1 MLDRHAPTRIQGAK
15 GFYEFVSQGME
26 REGKSPRQRRPASSL
41 STFNFEL
48 STSLMKDAPG
58 TRDYDWWLL
67 AILAAICALGVVE
80 IYSATHGSSLAGMHM
95 KQVRWLVIG
104 FALMFALSRLDYHLI
119 LDQAPILYLLGVTA
133 LVAVLLVGHTRFGA
147 KRWISIPAIGELLQ
161 VSELVKLI
169 IIIVLARFFAEVR
182 SDQLDLRDLIK
193 AGLLVGVPL
202 VLILKQ
208 PDLGTALVL
217 IPLLV
222 VGAFLAGLQWQHAAA
237 FSLAGILLV
246 GAVFYP
252 PVSRRIL
259 KPYQRE
265 RITSFLHP
273 EEDAKGSGYQILQ
286 SKIAVGSGGFWGKGF
301 EHGSQNQ
308 LGYIPVRYS
317 DFIMSAWAE
326 EQGFKGVLLALGLYM
341 ALLLRLVQN
350 AQRAKDRAGMFL
362 VMGVAAALGFHVLV
376 NVAMVIGAMPVTGIP
391 LPLMSYG
398 GSATLFVF
406 LAIGLVMNVRIRRFV
421 N

>member
-1 MLDRHAPTRIQGAK
+1 MNEVT
-15 GFYEFVSQGME
+15 
-26 REGKSPRQRRPASSL
+26 
-41 STFNFEL
+41 T
-48 STSLMKDAPG
+48 

-67 AILAAICALGVVE
+67 AIVAAICALGVVE
-80 IYSATHGSSLAGMHM
+80 IYSATHGSALAGMHM

-104 FALMFALSRLDYHLI
+104 FVLMFVLSRLDYHLI
-119 LDQAPILYLLGVTA
+119 MDQAPVLYIIGLIA
-133 LVAVLLVGHTRFGA
+133 LTAVLLMGHTRFGA
-147 KRWISIPAIGELLQ
+147 KRWIPILGEFFQ

-182 SDQLDLRDLIK
+182 TDELSLQDLIK
-193 AGLLVGVPL
+193 AGLLVGIPL

-217 IPLLV
+217 MPMLI
-222 VGAFLAGLQWQHAAA
+222 VGAFLAGLQWKHATV
-237 FSLAGILLV
+237 IVLLGVLMLPV
-246 GAVFYP
+246 GWHF
-252 PVSRRIL
+252 L
-259 KPYQRE
+259 KPYQKE
-265 RITSFLHP
+265 RVASFLHP
-273 EEDAKGSGYQILQ
+273 EEDAKGSGYQVLQ

-301 EHGSQNQ
+301 SNGSQNQ

-362 VMGVAAALGFHVLV
+362 VMGVTAAFGFHVLV

-406 LAIGLVMNVRIRRFV
+406 LAIGLVMNVRLRRFV

>member
-1 MLDRHAPTRIQGAK
+1 
-15 GFYEFVSQGME
+15 
-26 REGKSPRQRRPASSL
+26 
-41 STFNFEL
+41 
-48 STSLMKDAPG
+48 MKDAPG

-67 AILAAICALGVVE
+67 AILATICTLGVLE
-80 IYSATHGSSLAGMHM
+80 IYSATQGSSLSGMHM

-104 FALMFALSRLDYHLI
+104 FVLMFVLSRLDYHLI
-119 LDQAPILYLLGVTA
+119 LDQAPILYVVGVAA
-133 LVAVLLVGHTRFGA
+133 LVAVLLIGHKRFGA
-147 KRWISIPAIGELLQ
+147 QRWIPVLGEFFQ

-182 SDQLDLRDLIK
+182 SDELDLRDLIK
-193 AGLLVGVPL
+193 AGFLVGIPL

-217 IPLLV
+217 VPMLV
-222 VGAFLAGLQWQHAAA
+222 VGAFLAGLQWQHAAV
-237 FSLAGILLV
+237 FCLAGVLLV

-252 PVSRRIL
+252 PVSRRLL
-259 KPYQRE
+259 KPYQRD

-273 EEDAKGSGYQILQ
+273 EDDAKGSGYQLLQ

-301 EHGSQNQ
+301 RNGSQNQ

-326 EQGFKGVLLALGLYM
+326 EQGFKGVLVALGLYM

-406 LAIGLVMNVRIRRFV
+406 LAIGLVMNVRLRRFV

>member
-1 MLDRHAPTRIQGAK
+1 
-15 GFYEFVSQGME
+15 
-26 REGKSPRQRRPASSL
+26 
-41 STFNFEL
+41 
-48 STSLMKDAPG
+48 MKEPPG

-67 AILAAICALGVVE
+67 AILALICVLGLIE
-80 IYSATHGSSLAGMHM
+80 IYSATKGSSLAGMHM

-104 FALMFALSRLDYHLI
+104 FIAMFALSRLDYHLI
-119 LDQAPILYLLGVTA
+119 LDQAPILYLVGVTA
-133 LVAVLLVGHTRFGA
+133 LVAVLLFGHTRFGA
-147 KRWISIPAIGELLQ
+147 KRWIPFLGGEVFQ

-169 IIIVLARFFAEVR
+169 IIIVMARFFAEVR
-182 SDQLDLRDLIK
+182 SDELSLRDLIK
-193 AGLLVGVPL
+193 AGLLVGLPL
-202 VLILKQ
+202 ALILKQ

-217 IPLLV
+217 VPLLV
-222 VGAFLAGLQWQHAAA
+222 VGAYLGGLQWQHAAI
-237 FSLAGILLV
+237 FSLAGVLLI
-246 GAVFYP
+246 GSVFYP
-252 PVSRRIL
+252 PVSRHIL

-273 EEDAKGSGYQILQ
+273 EEDAKGSGYQLLQ
-286 SKIAVGSGGFWGKGF
+286 SEIAVGSGGFWGKGF
-301 EHGSQNQ
+301 GKGSQNQ

-376 NVAMVIGAMPVTGIP
+376 NVAMVIGYMPVTGIP

>member
-1 MLDRHAPTRIQGAK
+1 
-15 GFYEFVSQGME
+15 
-26 REGKSPRQRRPASSL
+26 
-41 STFNFEL
+41 
-48 STSLMKDAPG
+48 MKDAPG
-58 TRDYDWWLL
+58 TRDYDWWLI
-67 AILAAICALGVVE
+67 AILAAICTIGVLE
-80 IYSATHGSSLAGMHM
+80 IYSATHGSALSGMHT
-95 KQVRWLVIG
+95 KQIRWLVLG
-104 FALMFALSRLDYHLI
+104 FVLMFALSWLDYHLI
-119 LDQAPILYLLGVTA
+119 LDQAWILYLVGLIA

-147 KRWISIPAIGELLQ
+147 KRWIPILGEAFQ

-169 IIIVLARFFAEVR
+169 IIIWLARFFAEVR
-182 SDQLDLRDLIK
+182 TDELSLRDLIK
-193 AGLLVGVPL
+193 AGLLVALPL
-202 VLILKQ
+202 GLILKQ

-217 IPLLV
+217 VPLLV
-222 VGAFLAGLQWQHAAA
+222 VGAFLGGLQWQHAAI
-237 FSLAGILLV
+237 FSLAGALLV
-246 GAVFYP
+246 GSVFYP
-252 PVSRRIL
+252 PVSRHIL

-273 EEDAKGSGYQILQ
+273 EEDAKGSGYQLLQ

-406 LAIGLVMNVRIRRFV
+406 LAIGLVMNVRLRRFV

>member
-1 MLDRHAPTRIQGAK
+1 
-15 GFYEFVSQGME
+15 
-26 REGKSPRQRRPASSL
+26 
-41 STFNFEL
+41 
-48 STSLMKDAPG
+48 MKEAPG

-67 AILAAICALGVVE
+67 AILAAICTLGVIE

-95 KQVRWLVIG
+95 KQIRWLTIG
-104 FALMFALSRLDYHLI
+104 FIAMFVLSRLDYHLI
-119 LDQAPILYLLGVTA
+119 LDQAPILYLIGVVA
-133 LVAVLLVGHTRFGA
+133 LVAVLLVGHRRFGA
-147 KRWISIPAIGELLQ
+147 QRWIPVLGEFFQ

-169 IIIVLARFFAEVR
+169 IIIVMARFFAEVR
-182 SDQLDLRDLIK
+182 SDELSLRDLIK
-193 AGLLVGVPL
+193 AGLLVGLPL
-202 VLILKQ
+202 ALILKQ

-217 IPLLV
+217 VPLLV
-222 VGAFLAGLQWQHAAA
+222 VGAYLAGLQWQHAAI
-237 FSLAGILLV
+237 FSLAGLLLI
-246 GAVFYP
+246 GSVFYP
-252 PVSRRIL
+252 PVSRHIL

-273 EEDAKGSGYQILQ
+273 EDDAKGSGYQLLQ
-286 SKIAVGSGGFWGKGF
+286 SEIAVGSGGFWGKGF
-301 EHGSQNQ
+301 RKGSQNQ

-376 NVAMVIGAMPVTGIP
+376 NVAMVIGYMPVTGIP

>member
-1 MLDRHAPTRIQGAK
+1 
-15 GFYEFVSQGME
+15 
-26 REGKSPRQRRPASSL
+26 
-41 STFNFEL
+41 
-48 STSLMKDAPG
+48 MKDAPG

-67 AILAAICALGVVE
+67 VILATICALGVIE
-80 IYSATHGSSLAGMHM
+80 IYSATHGSALVGMHV
-95 KQVRWLVIG
+95 KQVRWIILGTI
-104 FALMFALSRLDYHLI
+104 LMFALSRVDYHII
-119 LDQAPILYLLGVTA
+119 LDQAPILYLIGVVA

-147 KRWISIPAIGELLQ
+147 KRWIPVLGEFLQ

-182 SDQLDLRDLIK
+182 ADELSLQDLIK
-193 AGLLVGVPL
+193 AGLIVGVPL
-202 VLILKQ
+202 GLILKQ

-217 IPLLV
+217 VPMLV
-222 VGAFLAGLQWQHAAA
+222 VGAYLAGLQWQHAAI
-237 FSLAGILLV
+237 FSLAGVLLV
-246 GAVFYP
+246 GSVFYP
-252 PVSRRIL
+252 PVSRHIL
-259 KPYQRE
+259 KPYQRD

-273 EEDAKGSGYQILQ
+273 EDDAKGSGYQLLQ

-301 EHGSQNQ
+301 GNGSQNQ

-406 LAIGLVMNVRIRRFV
+406 LAIGLVMNVRLRRFV

>member
-1 MLDRHAPTRIQGAK
+1 M
-15 GFYEFVSQGME
+15 
-26 REGKSPRQRRPASSL
+26 
-41 STFNFEL
+41 N
-48 STSLMKDAPG
+48 DAPG
-58 TRDYDWWLL
+58 TGLRDYEWWML
-67 AILAAICALGVVE
+67 AILAAICTLGVIE
-80 IYSATHGSSLAGMHM
+80 IYSATHGSSLAGMHIR
-95 KQVRWLVIG
+95 QLRWLGVG
-104 FALMFALSRLDYHLI
+104 VVVMFVMSRLDYHLI
-119 LDQAPILYLLGVTA
+119 LDQAPILYLVGVAA
-133 LVAVLLVGHTRFGA
+133 LIAVLLVGHTRFGA
-147 KRWISIPAIGELLQ
+147 KRWIPVLGEFFQ
-161 VSELVKLI
+161 VSEFIKLI
-169 IIIVLARFFAEVR
+169 IIIVVARFFAEV
-182 SDQLDLRDLIK
+182 STDDLSLRDLIK
-193 AGLLVGVPL
+193 AGLIVGVPL
-202 VLILKQ
+202 GLILKQ

-217 IPLLV
+217 VPLLV
-222 VGAFLAGLQWQHAAA
+222 VGAFLAGLQWQHASAI
-237 FSLAGILLV
+237 SLVGVLLV
-246 GAVFYP
+246 GSVFFP
-252 PVSRRIL
+252 PVSRHIL

-273 EEDAKGSGYQILQ
+273 EEDAKGSGYQLLQ

-301 EHGSQNQ
+301 GNGSQNQ

-326 EQGFKGVLLALGLYM
+326 EQGFKGVLIALGLYM

-406 LAIGLVMNVRIRRFV
+406 LAIGLVMNVRLRRFV

>member
-1 MLDRHAPTRIQGAK
+1 
-15 GFYEFVSQGME
+15 
-26 REGKSPRQRRPASSL
+26 
-41 STFNFEL
+41 
-48 STSLMKDAPG
+48 MKDAPG

-67 AILAAICALGVVE
+67 AILATICTLGVIE
-80 IYSATHGSSLAGMHM
+80 IYSATHGSALAGMHM
-95 KQVRWLVIG
+95 KQVRWIIVGVI
-104 FALMFALSRLDYHLI
+104 LMFVFSRVDYHLI
-119 LDQAPILYLLGVTA
+119 LDQFVILYLVGVVA

-147 KRWISIPAIGELLQ
+147 KRWIPVLGEFLQ

-182 SDQLDLRDLIK
+182 TDELSLQDLIK
-193 AGLLVGVPL
+193 AGLIVGLPL
-202 VLILKQ
+202 GLILKQ

-217 IPLLV
+217 VPMLV
-222 VGAFLAGLQWQHAAA
+222 IGAFLAGLQWHHAAI

-246 GAVFYP
+246 GSVFYP
-252 PVSRRIL
+252 PVSRHIL
-259 KPYQRE
+259 KPYQRD

-273 EEDAKGSGYQILQ
+273 EDDAKGSGYQLLQ

-301 EHGSQNQ
+301 GNGSQNQ

-406 LAIGLVMNVRIRRFV
+406 LAIGLVMNVRLRRFV

>member
-1 MLDRHAPTRIQGAK
+1 M
-15 GFYEFVSQGME
+15 
-26 REGKSPRQRRPASSL
+26 RE
-41 STFNFEL
+41 
-48 STSLMKDAPG
+48 APG
-58 TRDYDWWLL
+58 TRDYDWWLVAL
-67 AILAAICALGVVE
+67 LAAICALGVIE
-80 IYSATHGSSLAGMHM
+80 IYSATHGSALVGMHI
-95 KQVRWLVIG
+95 KQIRWLVVG
-104 FALMFALSRLDYHLI
+104 VVLMFALSRVDYHVI
-119 LDQAPILYLLGVTA
+119 MDQAPILYIIGIVALL
-133 LVAVLLVGHTRFGA
+133 AVLLVGHTRFGA
-147 KRWISIPAIGELLQ
+147 KRWIPILGEFLQ

-182 SDQLDLRDLIK
+182 TDELSLQDLIK
-193 AGLLVGVPL
+193 AGLIVGLPL
-202 VLILKQ
+202 ALILKQ

-217 IPLLV
+217 MPMLI
-222 VGAFLAGLQWQHAAA
+222 VGAFLAGLQWKHAAVIV
-237 FSLAGILLV
+237 LIGVMMLPV
-246 GAVFYP
+246 GWHVM
-252 PVSRRIL
+252 
-259 KPYQRE
+259 KPYQKE
-265 RITSFLHP
+265 RVTSFLHP
-273 EEDAKGSGYQILQ
+273 EEDAKGSGYQVLQ

-301 EHGSQNQ
+301 GNGSQNQ

-376 NVAMVIGAMPVTGIP
+376 NVAMVIGAMPITGIP

-406 LAIGLVMNVRIRRFV
+406 LAIGLVMNVRLRRFV

>member
-1 MLDRHAPTRIQGAK
+1 
-15 GFYEFVSQGME
+15 
-26 REGKSPRQRRPASSL
+26 
-41 STFNFEL
+41 
-48 STSLMKDAPG
+48 MKDAPG

-67 AILAAICALGVVE
+67 AILAVICALGVVE

-119 LDQAPILYLLGVTA
+119 LDQAPILYLIGIAA
-133 LVAVLLVGHTRFGA
+133 LISVLAMGHTRFGA
-147 KRWISIPAIGELLQ
+147 KRWIPILGEFLQ

-169 IIIVLARFFAEVR
+169 IIIVVARFFAEVR
-182 SDQLDLRDLIK
+182 SDELSLRDLIK
-193 AGLLVGVPL
+193 AGFLVGLPL

-217 IPLLV
+217 LPMLV
-222 VGAFLAGLQWQHAAA
+222 MGAFLAGLQWKHAAA
-237 FSLAGILLV
+237 IALV
-246 GAVFYP
+246 GLLML
-252 PVSRRIL
+252 PVGWHVL
-259 KPYQRE
+259 KPYQKE
-265 RITSFLHP
+265 RVTSFLHP
-273 EEDAKGSGYQILQ
+273 EEDAKGSGYQVLQ

-301 EHGSQNQ
+301 GNGSQNQ

-326 EQGFKGVLLALGLYM
+326 EQGFKGVLVALGLYM

-406 LAIGLVMNVRIRRFV
+406 LAIGLVMNVRLRRFV

>member
-1 MLDRHAPTRIQGAK
+1 M
-15 GFYEFVSQGME
+15 
-26 REGKSPRQRRPASSL
+26 
-41 STFNFEL
+41 N
-48 STSLMKDAPG
+48 DAPG
-58 TRDYDWWLL
+58 TRDYDWWLV
-67 AILAAICALGVVE
+67 AILVAICALGVIE
-80 IYSATHGSSLAGMHM
+80 IYSATHASAMAGMQY
-95 KQVRWLVIG
+95 KQLRWLALG
-104 FALMFALSRLDYHLI
+104 FALMFALSRVDYHLI
-119 LDQAPILYLLGVTA
+119 LDQAPVLYVIGLAA
-133 LVAVLLVGHTRFGA
+133 LTAVLLVGHTRFGA
-147 KRWISIPAIGELLQ
+147 KRWIPVLGQYLQ

-182 SDQLDLRDLIK
+182 TDELSLPDLIK
-193 AGLLVGVPL
+193 AGLLVGLPL
-202 VLILKQ
+202 GLILMQ

-217 IPLLV
+217 IPMLV
-222 VGAFLAGLQWQHAAA
+222 VGAFLAGLQWKHAAA
-237 FSLAGILLV
+237 ITLIGLLML
-246 GAVFYP
+246 
-252 PVSRRIL
+252 PVAWHVL
-259 KPYQRE
+259 KPYQKE
-265 RITSFLHP
+265 RVTSFLHP
-273 EEDAKGSGYQILQ
+273 EDDAKGSGYQVLQ

-301 EHGSQNQ
+301 GNGSQNQ

-341 ALLLRLVQN
+341 AMLLRLVQN

-406 LAIGLVMNVRIRRFV
+406 LAIGLVMNVRLRRFV